1 MTQHTCSNCGATFED
16 SQFCPECGQWVDP
29 LGDDMFEEFSLEEG
43 GASSHDDVPTP
54 TIVQDADYVSCPS
67 CGAANPAHN
76 RHCEECGARLSQ
88 EMLPVASPPLLR
100 SSAGARALVAAF
112 VVILLVVVAAFV
124 FRAFGGEEDPATAV
138 DTTQAATTTTSRGR
152 ARLITPLTVT
162 ASSSLGEK
170 WSPDKLIDRDPT
182 TAWNDDSL
190 GGRDAFVEFTFI
202 SPVEIHWINIA
213 HYQDDELFFRNF
225 RVRGFLITADDLPDQ
240 PLPGE
245 LEDVPGE
252 QRVSFQSVRTTKV
265 RIEVVSTWP
274 AQAFN
279 GEVPYEELAIQ
290 EIEFWGRDAELGTE
304 G

>member
-1 MTQHTCSNCGATFED
+1 
-16 SQFCPECGQWVDP
+16 
-29 LGDDMFEEFSLEEG
+29 MFEEFSLDEG
-43 GASSHDDVPTP
+43 PPSQDEPITPVPQDV
-54 TIVQDADYVSCPS
+54 DYVSCPS

-88 EMLPVASPPLLR
+88 EMLPVAPPPLLR

-124 FRAFGGEEDPATAV
+124 FRAFGGEEEPSAAQ
-138 DTTQAATTTTSRGR
+138 TTIAATTTTSRGR

-170 WSPDKLIDRDPT
+170 WSPENLTDRDPT

-190 GGRDAFVEFTFI
+190 GGKDASITFTFI
-202 SPVEIHWINIA
+202 SPVEIHWVNVA

-252 QRVSFQSVRTTKV
+252 QRVSFQSVRTTRV
-265 RIEVVSTWP
+265 TIEVVSTWP

-279 GEVPYEELAIQ
+279 GEVPYLELAIQ
-290 EIEFWGRDAELGTE
+290 EIEFWGRDAELGTD

>member
-1 MTQHTCSNCGATFED
+1 MTRHTCSNCGATFED
-16 SQFCPECGQWVDP
+16 SQFCPECGQWTDP
-29 LGDDMFEEFSLEEG
+29 LGEDLFEEFTLEEQP
-43 GASSHDDVPTP
+43 PTESEMP
-54 TIVQDADYVSCPS
+54 PPIVQEADYVSCPS
-67 CGAANPAHN
+67 CGAANPSHN

-88 EMLPVASPPLLR
+88 DMLPVAPPPLLR

-112 VVILLVVVAAFV
+112 VVIVLVVIAAFV
-124 FRAFGGEEDPATAV
+124 FRAFGGEEEPVAS
-138 DTTQAATTTTSRGR
+138 DTTIAATTTTSRGR

-162 ASSSLGEK
+162 ASSSVGER
-170 WSPDKLIDRDPT
+170 WSPEKLIDRDPT

-190 GGRDAFVEFTFI
+190 GGENAFIEFTFI

-213 HYQDDELFFRNF
+213 HYQEDEPFFRNF

-252 QRVSFQSVRTTKV
+252 QRISFQSVRTTKV
-265 RIEVVSTWP
+265 KIEVVSTWP
-274 AQAFN
+274 AQAYN
-279 GEVPYEELAIQ
+279 GEVPFEELAIQ
-290 EIEFWGRDAELGTE
+290 EIEFWGRDADLE